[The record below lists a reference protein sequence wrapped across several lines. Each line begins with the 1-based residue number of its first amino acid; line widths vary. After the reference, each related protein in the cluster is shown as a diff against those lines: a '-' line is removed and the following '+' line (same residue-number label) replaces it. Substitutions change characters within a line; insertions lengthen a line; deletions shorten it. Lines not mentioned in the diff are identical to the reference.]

1 MATNRIEKARVLVV
15 GVGGLGSA
23 AAMTLARAGVGTI
36 GLADP
41 DRVELSN
48 LHRQL
53 VHAMADVGTPKVESA
68 ARKLAL
74 PGATRPTIRTHP
86 FAIGAD
92 EARDVLPDYD
102 FVIDATDRPEAK
114 YVLNDAAVALARPLS
129 HAGAVGFEGQL
140 FTILPGRSA
149 CLRCVFP
156 SPPSAE
162 ESIGCRDAGILG
174 PLAAIVGALQAHEA
188 IRTVTRSGE
197 LLADRLLAFDARTLR
212 FREVRLRR
220 DPECSVC
227 RFLSERP
234 FLEECR

>member
-1 MATNRIEKARVLVV
+1 MTGRIEKARVLVV

-23 AAMTLARAGVGTI
+23 AGMTLARAGVGTI

-53 VHAMADVGTPKVESA
+53 VHTMADVGTPKVESA
-68 ARKLAL
+68 ARKL
-74 PGATRPTIRTHP
+74 GPTVRTHP
-86 FAIGAD
+86 FAIGAE
-92 EARDVLPDYD
+92 EARELFPAYD
-102 FVIDATDRPEAK
+102 FVIDATDRAEAK
-114 YVLNDAAVALARPLS
+114 YVLNDAAVALGRPLS
-129 HAGAVGFEGQL
+129 HAGVVGFEGQL

-162 ESIGCRDAGILG
+162 ESIGCREAGILG

-188 IRTVTRSGE
+188 IREVTRTGE
-197 LLADRLLAFDARTLR
+197 VLANRLLAFDARTLR

-227 RFLSERP
+227 RIPTEERFLQ
-234 FLEECR
+234 ECR